1 MNFEPISLVGNPY
14 IRFIS
19 PMYKMLVPTLPL
31 IHITVYSTVYAVN
44 IYVQYRGRNSIY
56 ILISPPHF
64 LTYRPY
70 EGFLTFDFQHF
81 FTCYATVFSTLFYTC
96 GSDSINIYNIRTYWS
111 LNISASVQFIHV
123 YMQYNVSVLSNCDYL
138 LSERPNLKNVS
149 KRLEL

>member
-31 IHITVYSTVYAVN
+31 ILQYTVYAVN

-64 LTYRPY
+64 LTYRPMD
-70 EGFLTFDFQHF
+70 EGFLTF
-81 FTCYATVFSTLFYTC
+81 
-96 GSDSINIYNIRTYWS
+96 
-111 LNISASVQFIHV
+111 
-123 YMQYNVSVLSNCDYL
+123 
-138 LSERPNLKNVS
+138 
-149 KRLEL
+149 